1 MTAPGTKCGDKEMRN
16 TCAWMAE
23 DNSPMALGPSRGAE
37 QDQGGSSRLRPQGR
51 HQAWDRLT
59 RAPSR
64 ECGGAG
70 AAEGGLRVG

>member
-1 MTAPGTKCGDKEMRN
+1 MEIERRN
-16 TCAWMAE
+16 TYAWLAE

-37 QDQGGSSRLRPQGR
+37 RDGGGSSRLGPQGLDRSR

-70 AAEGGLRVG
+70 AAEGAELRVG